1 MSNLSDPTS
10 FFLTFV
16 CKYVPSFKPN
26 KINAGKVLCWPHSCG
41 VLHVKHQLL
50 PLSTW
55 STSLDLSRRDCSQ
68 RTGVGQQEG
77 QGQHSFQLGKPGWTW
92 IILDQF
98 LVCFARGLFVTQ
110 TAVPQTAIGFFSTS
124 SNYVLC
130 CFSPSLPMFQ
140 NCKFESNRIAGGSF
154 FPHYT
159 EVITWGTDTC
169 VRGAKAWYAEIG
181 VHNFSINAVQNAGGS
196 YNSGSLVEI
205 A

>member
-92 IILDQF
+92 IILDQL

-130 CFSPSLPMFQ
+130 YVAFHQVFLCSRTANLSPTDLQ
-140 NCKFESNRIAGGSF
+140 VAASF
-154 FPHYT
+154 LT
-159 EVITWGTDTC
+159 TL
-169 VRGAKAWYAEIG
+169 K
-181 VHNFSINAVQNAGGS
+181 
-196 YNSGSLVEI
+196 
-205 A
+205 